1 MDELLKKLKLI
12 FFKKD
17 SEEPAPA
24 VTHEKKEVM
33 SDLRCAK
40 NELDMA
46 ISNFSFAT
54 DPELIDLYSYQ
65 IKAAQLKY
73 NYHLT
78 RAKKIT
84 P

>member
-1 MDELLKKLKLI
+1 MTDLWKKLKAVLLKENDKED
-12 FFKKD
+12 KKM
-17 SEEPAPA
+17 
-24 VTHEKKEVM
+24 VTTQKKEVM

-40 NELDMA
+40 DELDMA

-54 DPELIDLYSYQ
+54 DPALIDLYAYQ

-78 RAKKIT
+78 RAKNRT
-84 P
+84 F